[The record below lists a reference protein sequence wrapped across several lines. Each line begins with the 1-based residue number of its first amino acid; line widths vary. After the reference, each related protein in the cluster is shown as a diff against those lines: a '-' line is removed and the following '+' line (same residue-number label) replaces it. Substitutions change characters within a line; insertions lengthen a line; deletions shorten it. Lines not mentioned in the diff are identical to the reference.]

1 MPTQRGRTSRQGA
14 STRQG
19 ERAMFDY
26 NGNPVIFDVTTSNSS
41 GAGANPQALIDFHR
55 RTFGGYK
62 MMAEGDGGDAG
73 GGDGGSGAG
82 DQSGASGDAGG
93 DKGGDGGKPADKGG
107 KAGDEGDKGFPANT
121 PVTDMK
127 PEEQAAYHRF
137 HGRKHEQRA
146 AEYRQAVGGKS
157 AAEVK
162 AELDELARL
171 RQKDMTPD
179 QRAIEDAK
187 ASTRQEVMAEAGAK
201 AAKTALQLALRH
213 LPVADRDASIEI
225 LNMSSFLTESGEVD
239 TDKVI
244 AAAER
249 IAPARGTGRNYDIGG
264 GSRGGSGGKSG
275 VQAGAAMFH
284 ETHPRK
290 TTTS

>member
-1 MPTQRGRTSRQGA
+1 
-14 STRQG
+14 
-19 ERAMFDY
+19 MFDY

>member
-62 MMAEGDGGDAG
+62 MMAEGDG
-73 GGDGGSGAG
+73 
-82 DQSGASGDAGG
+82 GDAGG